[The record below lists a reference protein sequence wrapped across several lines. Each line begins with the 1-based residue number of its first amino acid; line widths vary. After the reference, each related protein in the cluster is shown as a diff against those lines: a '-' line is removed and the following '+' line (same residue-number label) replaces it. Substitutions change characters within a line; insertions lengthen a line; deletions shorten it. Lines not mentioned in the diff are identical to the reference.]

1 MAATETLL
9 VVENEAAI
17 KTLVQMAL
25 ERHGYVV
32 LTAESGSEAL
42 RLAAAH
48 QGPIDLLI
56 TDVVMPDLRGPD
68 LARRLIEQRP
78 ALATLFMS
86 GYMDDALGDDTSSLP
101 VPVDFIQKPFS
112 PSALAARVR
121 EMLDRRRAH
130 PRGARHDTSPRP
142 LPRARPRV
150 DGASVIRTADQP
162 TNRRP
167 LSGQHLD
174 ADHVRAGRQ
183 RWTAGARPNP
193 RGLLVLDAAGHAFEF
208 VTSSATQRIAG
219 GQVPVADAPA
229 ASRGYGGFWGQLPRR
244 SRRRRRSPIAPK
256 AASPADWRQGVLAIV
271 RARGEPPDDHVRR

>member
-56 TDVVMPDLRGPD
+56 TDVVMPDLRGPE

-78 ALATLFMS
+78 TLATLFMS
-86 GYMDDALGDDTSSLP
+86 GYMDDALGEDTATFS

-121 EMLDRRRAH
+121 EMLDRRR
-130 PRGARHDTSPRP
+130 GT
-142 LPRARPRV
+142 RAE
-150 DGASVIRTADQP
+150 RT
-162 TNRRP
+162 
-167 LSGQHLD
+167 
-174 ADHVRAGRQ
+174 
-183 RWTAGARPNP
+183 
-193 RGLLVLDAAGHAFEF
+193 
-208 VTSSATQRIAG
+208 
-219 GQVPVADAPA
+219 
-229 ASRGYGGFWGQLPRR
+229 
-244 SRRRRRSPIAPK
+244 
-256 AASPADWRQGVLAIV
+256 
-271 RARGEPPDDHVRR
+271 